1 MERTAWTDERIDDAF
16 SQLRGEM
23 REMRQEFRELRH
35 DLHEEFRDVRA
46 ELSQIKLFMLAGLVT
61 ILAAFIGLHG

>member
-1 MERTAWTDERIDDAF
+1 
-16 SQLRGEM
+16 
-23 REMRQEFRELRH
+23 MRQEFRELRH